1 MQNRQP
7 HSPPRVVRR
16 LLGAA
21 ASVVALVAS
30 VLVLTPGAAS
40 GATVTGLTP
49 IEFTEDGGPVP
60 VAPNGEIDE
69 AGSFAD
75 GYIQFSV
82 AGATAEETLFLPE
95 AASPGTDA
103 GQVTVIG
110 SAVYLGLGGG
120 QYKQIGTVD
129 STNDGQQGRPLR
141 VNFSAALPNSSFSEG
156 TDGSGNPTGWTIN
169 RQHVNLGALASKT
182 QGRPV
187 TISGSAAPYTITGP
201 GYSFQTDWNY
211 AASEAGW
218 RVEGLEKPLTNAGN
232 WYSEI
237 TSYSG
242 STSSLRLYFTT
253 NCQGTNKTPPYCS
266 VFGPDAWSSPFDA
279 KAGDDLAFDWAAA
292 NGGDDYE
299 VYGFLVNTATN
310 AHTEL
315 MYGRGRLAGWSTA
328 AGQIPAD
335 GNYRFRFVTGSF
347 DATGGLA
354 IGASLYIDNIRVLS
368 SDASAAVAQ
377 SVLRLV
383 HYDNSSDNPPP
394 TRTISVETGIPG
406 QPPTTETIP
415 TEVTGVDDAPTI
427 SAMPPVTYTN
437 TAATDSFTMSTGS
450 VPGSDPEGDPIT
462 YSLVDGVAGSTVL
475 GGHTYDTSKAGERG
489 TLHLDSATG
498 AWAFVPDADAINAQ
512 LTSAEEAFGIV
523 ATANGLT
530 GSADLTVRVAV
541 TPAPPAAPTGL
552 VATPDD
558 RAVDLSWDAP
568 TWVGGSPVT
577 GYRIEMDSGAGYHT
591 LIANT
596 GSTVT
601 TQRIMGLP
609 NGVTR
614 SFRVYAI
621 NANGVSVA
629 SDPASATPVAVP
641 GAPTDLAAV
650 PGDGQAE
657 LSWTAPADDGGTPV
671 TGYRI
676 ETSTDGSTWTV
687 VVADTGS
694 TATAATVSGLTNG
707 VPTSFRVSATN
718 AVGTGAPSAPETTTP
733 RRVPTEPRS
742 LTATPN
748 DGEVTLSWTEPAS
761 DGGAP
766 ITGYLIE
773 RSVDGST
780 WVVLA
785 ADTGTD
791 ATTYTVAGLTNGEA
805 ASYRVSAINAAGTG
819 PASDPVSSTPR
830 RVPTAPTITS
840 IKAGNRTLTVS
851 FTAPSDDGG
860 APVTNYQYSIDG
872 GTTWV
877 TRAPAGTTSPLVIQP
892 LANGTTYPVLLR
904 AVNAA
909 GAGAASAMVP
919 GTPVLGV
926 VTVPDVPGGFGG
938 TGGGS
943 GGKGGSGG
951 GSGNAGSN
959 VLVGGVPE
967 SSTTAI
973 GGRPGGEA
981 IPTGTARV
989 QGGGVTVDV
998 TGLDDDG
1005 KPTPTDPSGRLV
1017 FQRGRSTMVTGSGF
1031 EPGST
1036 VDVWMAGAGVLLGQV
1051 TVGPD
1056 GSFSAPFDLPEDLEL
1071 GEEEIQLNGVGSD
1084 GSTRTVSLD
1093 VLVMDA
1099 EAERSPAPRGTAPA
1113 PRERRLA
1120 ITGSDVTSLVLLGLV
1135 LCIAGA
1141 VTELTRRR
1149 RLSD

>member
-1 MQNRQP
+1 MQNREP
-7 HSPPRVVRR
+7 HSPVRPVRR

-21 ASVVALVAS
+21 GAVLALVAS
-30 VLVLTPGAAS
+30 VLALTPGAAS
-40 GATVTGLTP
+40 GATITGLTP

-60 VAPNGEIDE
+60 VAPDAVIDE
-69 AGSFAD
+69 SGSFSD
-75 GYIQFSV
+75 GYIQLSV
-82 AGATAEETLFLPE
+82 TGATADETLFLPE
-95 AASPGTDA
+95 ADAPGTDA

-120 QYKQIGTVD
+120 QFKQIGTVD
-129 STNDGQQGRPLR
+129 STNDGKQGRPLR
-141 VNFSAALPNSSFSEG
+141 VNFSAALPNSDFSG
-156 TDGSGNPTGWTIN
+156 GLDGSGEPVGWTIN
-169 RQHVNLGALASKT
+169 RQHVNLGALATKT
-182 QGRPV
+182 QGRAV
-187 TISGSAAPYTITGP
+187 TISGSGPYTITGP
-201 GYSFQTDWNY
+201 DYSFQTDFNY
-211 AASEAGW
+211 ANSNAGW
-218 RVEGLEKPLTNAGN
+218 RVEGAEKPLTNSGN
-232 WYSEI
+232 WYSGL
-237 TSYSG
+237 TSHEG
-242 STSSLRLYFTT
+242 SNNSLRLWFNT
-253 NCQGTNKTPPYCS
+253 NCQGPGNTAPYCS

-315 MYGRGRLAGWSTA
+315 MYGRGYQQSWTTA
-328 AGQIPAD
+328 AGKIPAD

-347 DATGGLA
+347 DRTGGLA
-354 IGASLYIDNIRVLS
+354 IGASLYIDNVRVLS

-377 SVLRLV
+377 SVLRMV
-383 HYDNSSDNPPP
+383 HYDNSSDDPPP
-394 TRTISVETGIPG
+394 TRTISVETGLPG
-406 QPPTTETIP
+406 QPPTTESVT
-415 TEVTGVDDAPTI
+415 TEITPVDDAPTI
-427 SAMPPVTYTN
+427 AAMTPVTYTN
-437 TAATDSFTMSTGS
+437 TAAADTFAGTTGT
-450 VPGSDPEGDPIT
+450 VPGTDPEGDPIT
-462 YSLVDGVAGSTVL
+462 YSLVDGVAGSTVI
-475 GGHTYDTSKAGERG
+475 GGHTYDVSKAGTYG

-498 AWAFVPDADAINAQ
+498 AWAFVPDSAAIDAQ
-512 LTSAEEAFGIV
+512 LTSAEENFGIV

-552 VATPDD
+552 AATPGDS
-558 RAVDLSWDAP
+558 AVDLSWDAP

-577 GYRIEMDSGAGYHT
+577 GYRIEMDSGAGYDT
-591 LIANT
+591 LFADT

-601 TQRIMGLP
+601 TQRIMGLT

-629 SDPASATPVAVP
+629 SDVVTATPVALP
-641 GAPTDLAAV
+641 GAPTDLVAV

-657 LSWTAPADDGGTPV
+657 LTWAAPADDGGTPV

-694 TATAATVSGLTNG
+694 TATTATVSGLTNG

-718 AVGTGAPSAPETTTP
+718 AVGTGAPSAPDTTTP
-733 RRVPTEPRS
+733 RRVPSAPRS
-742 LTATPN
+742 PTAAPT
-748 DGEVTLSWTEPAS
+748 DGEVTLSWTVPAS

-766 ITGYLIE
+766 ITGYRVE

-785 ADTGTD
+785 ADTGTGS
-791 ATTYTVAGLTNGEA
+791 TTYVVDGLTNGEA

-830 RVPTAPTITS
+830 KAPSAPTITS
-840 IKAGNRTLTVS
+840 IQAGNRTLTVS
-851 FTAPSDDGG
+851 FNPPADDGG
-860 APVTNYQYSIDG
+860 APVTNYQYSVDG

-877 TRAPAGTTSPLVIQP
+877 TRTPAGTKSPIVIQP
-892 LANGTTYPVLLR
+892 LTNGTTHPVLIR

-909 GAGAASAMVP
+909 GPGAASAMVP

-926 VTVPDVPGGFGG
+926 VTVPDAPGLGGGNGGGSGTNGGG
-938 TGGGS
+938 TGGTG
-943 GGKGGSGG
+943 
-951 GSGNAGSN
+951 GSN

-967 SSTTAI
+967 RSTTSI

-981 IPTGTARV
+981 IPTGTARI

-998 TGLDDDG
+998 AGLDDDG
-1005 KPTPTDPSGRLV
+1005 DPTPADPSGRLV
-1017 FQRGRSTMVTGSGF
+1017 FQRGRSTSVMGSGF
-1031 EPGST
+1031 QPGST
-1036 VDVWMAGAGVLLGQV
+1036 VDVWMSKGGVLLGQV

-1056 GSFSAPFDLPEDLEL
+1056 GTFTATFDLPEDLEL
-1071 GEEEIQLNGVGSD
+1071 GDEEIQLNGVGSD

-1093 VLVMDA
+1093 VVVMDA
-1099 EAERSPAPRGTAPA
+1099 AAERSPEGPA
-1113 PRERRLA
+1113 ADRVRPRRLA
-1120 ITGSDVTSLVLLGLV
+1120 VTGADLASLVLVGLV
-1135 LCIAGA
+1135 LSAAGIA
-1141 VTELTRRR
+1141 VELERRR
-1149 RLSD
+1149 RATR